1 MRYFQAEFIIFVFFL
16 SFILFLI
23 LNDFEIRASE
33 KIFEDFSVERNDQ
46 NSQRNETINFK
57 IETQPVRDPRS
68 VTLVRSGPM
77 IFILVRRSHHKV
89 FEKREIEPKRIIFI
103 KTHKTGS
110 STIQNIFYRY
120 ALGQIA
126 SFDFAFLAMSRL
138 REGSCISSKSHRRR
152 IFSRDGICMRLLNSC
167 SKIDHVS
174 KF

>member
-1 MRYFQAEFIIFVFFL
+1 MGHFRAEFTTFVFFL
-16 SFILFLI
+16 SLILFLI

-68 VTLVRSGPM
+68 VTLARSGPM
-77 IFILVRRSHHKV
+77 IFIFVRRSHHKV

-120 ALGQIA
+120 ALRQIA
-126 SFDFAFLAMSRL
+126 SFDFAFLAMSSATGGIL
-138 REGSCISSKSHRRR
+138 YKLKKSSKED
-152 IFSRDGICMRLLNSC
+152 FFTWLNMHEILYKL
-167 SKIDHVS
+167 KIRTI
-174 KF
+174 